1 MKRRLNKMVYGV
13 PRASPRESLIPQLK
27 AEDEMNKKSDEAL
40 EILKALDEDN
50 MRDANYEPDE
60 DELLIFEGDDPDP
73 IGISSMTAIDVDF
86 EDTESLIDILTGKPL
101 DPSEHAETQVVG
113 SKKTLED
120 LPEIIKSL
128 PDVDINNDGIT
139 ENMIA
144 HNFPPKTKTYRYDA
158 LDPDGKTMSG
168 VGEAVNEYVLSI
180 ELKKLGLYPLKIY
193 PYGGE
198 NDINQTFRPDD
209 LHAKI
214 PEGMQLIGTTYI
226 LLKKM
231 QAKGAVSFQ
240 TDDEKSIY
248 RALEQ
253 LALISSE
260 NDFELIR
267 VDRDSTYRVD
277 DSEEIGSGRYILV
290 DPSTIAI
297 DQDLL

>member
-1 MKRRLNKMVYGV
+1 MVYGV

-27 AEDEMNKKSDEAL
+27 EEDEDEMNKKSNEAL
-40 EILKALDEDN
+40 EILKALDEAN
-50 MRDANYEPDE
+50 MRDANYE
-60 DELLIFEGDDPDP
+60 DELLIFEGDGPDP
-73 IGISSMTAIDVDF
+73 IGIESFTSIDIGDF
-86 EDTESLIDILTGKPL
+86 EDTEPLIDVLTGKPL
-101 DPSEHAETQVVG
+101 DPSELAETQVVG

-209 LHAKI
+209 IYAEI

-226 LLKKM
+226 LLKKV
-231 QAKGAVSFQ
+231 QKVGAVSFLS
-240 TDDEKSIY
+240 DNSPVIY
-248 RALEQ
+248 KALNQ
-253 LALISSE
+253 LALIASE

-267 VDRDSTYRVD
+267 VDRDSAYRVD

-290 DPSTIAI
+290 DPRTIAI